1 LQDPADPD
9 YPEGMNDSP
18 QILYPA
24 RIMMK
29 VIMSAKETEE
39 ENRRRIH
46 DTVAPLGYQP
56 SGFSSRLS
64 RKGRWMSISFFAEV
78 ESNSALQKL
87 YQTLAELPGAQ
98 VVL

>member
-1 LQDPADPD
+1 MHGKGYPD
-9 YPEGMNDSP
+9 YHARMNDSS

-24 RIMMK
+24 RVMMK

-39 ENRRRIH
+39 ENQHRIN
-46 DTVAPLGYQP
+46 DSIEPLGYQP
-56 SGFSSRLS
+56 SSFSSRLS

-78 ESNSALQKL
+78 ESNSALQQL
-87 YQTLAELPGAQ
+87 YKILSQIPGAQ